1 MAKSI
6 SPPAKGTLRAIRIF
20 YELPEE
26 ALDMLESKCRWSTY
40 DAGDEIVPY
49 LDDRDDVYF
58 LLKGKARVMI
68 YSVSGKVVGFR
79 DIEPG
84 HPFGEYAA
92 IDKLPRSA
100 RVEAREPMLVAR
112 LSANDFWTVMRSQPR
127 VMEAMMVHLVAQ
139 VRLLTARV
147 FEFSTLAVNN
157 RIQAELLRL
166 AGNPEPGSGPAMISP
181 CPKHAEIAVL
191 VSTHREA
198 VTREISRLA
207 KMGVIERLEGHNLRI
222 RDVDRLVQMVQ
233 DATGE

>member
-6 SPPAKGTLRAIRIF
+6 LPPARGTLRAIRIF
-20 YELPEE
+20 QKLPEE
-26 ALDMLESKCRWSTY
+26 ALEMLERSSHWATY
-40 DAGDEIVPY
+40 TAGEEIVPY

-58 LLKGKARVMI
+58 LLRGKARVMI
-68 YSVSGKVVGFR
+68 YSISGKVVGFR

-84 HPFGEYAA
+84 NIFGEYAA

-100 RVEAREPMLVAR
+100 RVEAREEMLVAR
-112 LSANDFWTVMRSQPR
+112 LSAADFWKVMRTHPS
-127 VMEAMMVHLVAQ
+127 VMEAVLVWVVGQ
-139 VRLLTARV
+139 VRTLTARV

-166 AGNPEPGSGPAMISP
+166 AGNPEEGSGPKLIAP

-198 VTREISRLA
+198 VTREISRLV
-207 KMGVIERLEGHNLRI
+207 KMGIIERQGHNLLI
-222 RDVDRLVQMVQ
+222 TDVDRLVQMVQ

>member
-1 MAKSI
+1 
-6 SPPAKGTLRAIRIF
+6 
-20 YELPEE
+20 
-26 ALDMLESKCRWSTY
+26 MLERSCRWATY
-40 DAGDEIVPY
+40 GPGEEIVPY

-84 HPFGEYAA
+84 SLFGEYAA

-100 RVEAREPMLVAR
+100 RVEAREDMLVAR
-112 LSANDFWTVMRSQPR
+112 LSADDFWSVMRASPR
-127 VMEAMMVHLVAQ
+127 VMETMLVHLTGQ
-139 VRLLTARV
+139 VRSLTARV

-166 AGNPEPGSGPAMISP
+166 AGNPEPGSGPTLIAP

-198 VTREISRLA
+198 VTREISRLV
-207 KMGVIERLEGHNLRI
+207 KMGVIERQGHNLLI
-222 RDVDRLVQMVQ
+222 RNVDRLLQIVQ